1 MAMKKSEI
9 KENQFAN
16 ATMPNLVV
24 PPQAQ
29 PVQAQAPQQVVA
41 PAPAPA
47 TTTTTTDKENTDSEK
62 VRMSIYVK
70 KDSKRII
77 EGYAKAKNTSVSQI
91 LTDILDEFAQKNQAY
106 ANEYFAL
113 QSKIEQM
120 TAEFNNKMSQ

>member
-24 PPQAQ
+24 PPQ
-29 PVQAQAPQQVVA
+29 VV
-41 PAPAPA
+41 APA
-47 TTTTTTDKENTDSEK
+47 TTTTTTAKENTDSEK

-77 EGYAKAKNTSVSQI
+77 EGYAKAKNTSVSKI

-113 QSKIEQM
+113 QDKIKAM
-120 TAEFNNKMSQ
+120 TAEFNNKMAQ

>member
-29 PVQAQAPQQVVA
+29 PVQAQAPQQVV
-41 PAPAPA
+41 APA

-77 EGYAKAKNTSVSQI
+77 EGYAKAKNTSISQI

-113 QSKIEQM
+113 QDKIKAM
-120 TAEFNNKMSQ
+120 TAEFNNKMAQ

>member
-29 PVQAQAPQQVVA
+29 PVQTQAPQQVVA
-41 PAPAPA
+41 PA
-47 TTTTTTDKENTDSEK
+47 TTTTTTAKENTDSEK

-113 QSKIEQM
+113 QDKIKAM
-120 TAEFNNKMSQ
+120 TAEFNSKMAQ

>member
-41 PAPAPA
+41 TAPA
-47 TTTTTTDKENTDSEK
+47 TTDKENTDSEK

-77 EGYAKAKNTSVSQI
+77 EGYAKAKNTSVSKI

-120 TAEFNNKMSQ
+120 TAEFNSKMAQ

>member
-29 PVQAQAPQQVVA
+29 PVQTQAPQQVV
-41 PAPAPA
+41 APA

-113 QSKIEQM
+113 QDKIKAM
-120 TAEFNNKMSQ
+120 TAEFTSKMAQ

>member
-41 PAPAPA
+41 TAPA
-47 TTTTTTDKENTDSEK
+47 TTDKENTDSEK

-120 TAEFNNKMSQ
+120 TAEFNSKMAQ

>member
-41 PAPAPA
+41 TA
-47 TTTTTTDKENTDSEK
+47 TTTTDKENTDSEK

-91 LTDILDEFAQKNQAY
+91 LTDILDEFAQKTQAY

-113 QSKIEQM
+113 RSMIEQM
-120 TAEFNNKMSQ
+120 TAEFNSKMAQ

>member
-41 PAPAPA
+41 TA
-47 TTTTTTDKENTDSEK
+47 TTTTDKENTDSEK

-77 EGYAKAKNTSVSQI
+77 EGYAKAKNTSVSKI

-120 TAEFNNKMSQ
+120 TAEFNNKMAQ

>member
-16 ATMPNLVV
+16 ATIPNLVV
-24 PPQAQ
+24 PPVQ
-29 PVQAQAPQQVVA
+29 QAQAPQQVVA
-41 PAPAPA
+41 PA
-47 TTTTTTDKENTDSEK
+47 TTTTDKENTDSEK

>member
-29 PVQAQAPQQVVA
+29 PVQQAVA
-41 PAPAPA
+41 TA
-47 TTTTTTDKENTDSEK
+47 TTAKENDSEK

-70 KDSKRII
+70 KDSKHII

>member
-29 PVQAQAPQQVVA
+29 PVQAQAPQQVV
-41 PAPAPA
+41 APA

-77 EGYAKAKNTSVSQI
+77 EGYAKAKNTSVSKI

-120 TAEFNNKMSQ
+120 TAEFNNKMAQ

>member
-24 PPQAQ
+24 PP
-29 PVQAQAPQQVVA
+29 VQQAPQQVVA
-41 PAPAPA
+41 TPVPTA
-47 TTTTTTDKENTDSEK
+47 KENSDSEK

-70 KDSKRII
+70 KDSKHII

-120 TAEFNNKMSQ
+120 TAEFNSKMEQ

>member
-16 ATMPNLVV
+16 AAMPNLVV

-41 PAPAPA
+41 PALA
-47 TTTTTTDKENTDSEK
+47 TTTTAKENTDSEK

-120 TAEFNNKMSQ
+120 TAEFNNKMAQ

>member
-41 PAPAPA
+41 PA
-47 TTTTTTDKENTDSEK
+47 TTTTTTAKENTDSEK

-113 QSKIEQM
+113 QDKIKAM

>member
-16 ATMPNLVV
+16 ATMPNFVV

-29 PVQAQAPQQVVA
+29 PVQAQAPQQVV
-41 PAPAPA
+41 APA

-120 TAEFNNKMSQ
+120 TAEFNSKMAQ

>member
-9 KENQFAN
+9 KENQFAT
-16 ATMPNLVV
+16 ASMPNLVT
-24 PPQAQ
+24 P
-29 PVQAQAPQQVVA
+29 PVQAQAPQVQQVVA
-41 PAPAPA
+41 TA
-47 TTTTTTDKENTDSEK
+47 TTTTAKENDSEK
-62 VRMSIYVK
+62 VRMSIYVN

-120 TAEFNNKMSQ
+120 TAEFNNKMAQ

>member
-1 MAMKKSEI
+1 MTMKKSEI

-41 PAPAPA
+41 TAPA
-47 TTTTTTDKENTDSEK
+47 TTDKENTDSEK

-113 QSKIEQM
+113 QDKIKAM
-120 TAEFNNKMSQ
+120 TAEFNNKMAQ

>member
-1 MAMKKSEI
+1 MAMKKSDI
-9 KENQFAN
+9 QQKNQFAT
-16 ATMPNLVV
+16 ASMPNLVT
-24 PPQAQ
+24 P

-41 PAPAPA
+41 TAPA
-47 TTTTTTDKENTDSEK
+47 TTDKENTDSEK

-77 EGYAKAKNTSVSQI
+77 EGYAKAKNTSVSKI

-120 TAEFNNKMSQ
+120 TAEFNSKMAQ

>member
-9 KENQFAN
+9 KENQFAT
-16 ATMPNLVV
+16 ASMPNLVV
-24 PPQAQ
+24 PP
-29 PVQAQAPQQVVA
+29 VQQQVQQQGITPTA
-41 PAPAPA
+41 
-47 TTTTTTDKENTDSEK
+47 KENDSEK

-70 KDSKRII
+70 KDSKHII

-91 LTDILDEFAQKNQAY
+91 LTEILDEFAQKNQAY

-120 TAEFNNKMSQ
+120 TAEFNNKMAQ

>member
-41 PAPAPA
+41 PA
-47 TTTTTTDKENTDSEK
+47 TTTTTTAKENTDSEK
-62 VRMSIYVK
+62 VRRVCQELCVK
-70 KDSKRII
+70 KFSRLHHS
-77 EGYAKAKNTSVSQI
+77 AS
-91 LTDILDEFAQKNQAY
+91 
-106 ANEYFAL
+106 
-113 QSKIEQM
+113 
-120 TAEFNNKMSQ
+120 

>member
-24 PPQAQ
+24 PPQA
-29 PVQAQAPQQVVA
+29 PQQVVA
-41 PAPAPA
+41 TAPA
-47 TTTTTTDKENTDSEK
+47 TTDKENTDSEK

-77 EGYAKAKNTSVSQI
+77 EGYAKAKNTSVSKI

-113 QSKIEQM
+113 QDKIKAM
-120 TAEFNNKMSQ
+120 TAEFNNKMAQ

>member
-1 MAMKKSEI
+1 MAMKKSDI
-9 KENQFAN
+9 QQKNQFAT
-16 ATMPNLVV
+16 ASMPNLVT
-24 PPQAQ
+24 P
-29 PVQAQAPQQVVA
+29 PVQAQAPQQVV
-41 PAPAPA
+41 APA

-106 ANEYFAL
+106 ANEYFAF

-120 TAEFNNKMSQ
+120 TAEFNNKMAQ

>member
-16 ATMPNLVV
+16 AAMPNLVV

-41 PAPAPA
+41 TA
-47 TTTTTTDKENTDSEK
+47 TTTTDKENTDSEK

-77 EGYAKAKNTSVSQI
+77 EGYAKAKNTSVSKI

-120 TAEFNNKMSQ
+120 TAEFNNKMAQ

>member
-41 PAPAPA
+41 TAP
-47 TTTTTTDKENTDSEK
+47 TTTDKENTDSEK

-77 EGYAKAKNTSVSQI
+77 EGYAKAKNTSVSKI

-120 TAEFNNKMSQ
+120 TAEFNSKMAQ

>member
-24 PPQAQ
+24 PP
-29 PVQAQAPQQVVA
+29 VQAQAPQQVVA
-41 PAPAPA
+41 
-47 TTTTTTDKENTDSEK
+47 TTTTAKENDSEK

-70 KDSKRII
+70 KDSKHII

-113 QSKIEQM
+113 QSKIQQM
-120 TAEFNNKMSQ
+120 TAEFNSKMEQ

>member
-16 ATMPNLVV
+16 ASMPNLVV
-24 PPQAQ
+24 PPVQQAQAQ
-29 PVQAQAPQQVVA
+29 PVQQVVA
-41 PAPAPA
+41 
-47 TTTTTTDKENTDSEK
+47 TTAKENDSEK
-62 VRMSIYVK
+62 VRMSIYVRK
-70 KDSKRII
+70 SSKRII

-120 TAEFNNKMSQ
+120 TAEFNSKMEQ

>member
-16 ATMPNLVV
+16 ASMPNLVV
-24 PPQAQ
+24 PPVQ
-29 PVQAQAPQQVVA
+29 QAQAPQQVVA
-41 PAPAPA
+41 TAPA
-47 TTTTTTDKENTDSEK
+47 TTTTTTDKENSDSEK

-120 TAEFNNKMSQ
+120 TAEFNNKMAQ

>member
-41 PAPAPA
+41 TAPA
-47 TTTTTTDKENTDSEK
+47 TTDKENTDSEK

-77 EGYAKAKNTSVSQI
+77 EGYAKAKNTSVSKI

-120 TAEFNNKMSQ
+120 TAEFNNKMAQ

>member
-1 MAMKKSEI
+1 MALKKSEI

-29 PVQAQAPQQVVA
+29 PVQAQAPQQVV
-41 PAPAPA
+41 APA

-120 TAEFNNKMSQ
+120 TAEFNSKMAQ